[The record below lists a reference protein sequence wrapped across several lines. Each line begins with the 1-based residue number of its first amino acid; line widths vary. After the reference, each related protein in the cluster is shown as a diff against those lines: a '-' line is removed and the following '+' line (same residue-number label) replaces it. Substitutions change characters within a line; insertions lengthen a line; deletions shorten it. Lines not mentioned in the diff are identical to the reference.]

1 MPSIVFIDLRVV
13 RKSIVENVKS
23 HFESPPA
30 GIGWSQPYVVY
41 NIIDMANTRL
51 VIDET
56 KPYVFLIAAHAEP
69 TPSRIP
75 MVVVD
80 PRFIFSA
87 NQLGSRAGCVVTVQL
102 HCWGL
107 ARADRDDIASML
119 ANVYGGRT
127 SKPSS
132 ISIWTSLS
140 DSTEASVAEVVGDV
154 VVEFP
159 TAGGV
164 LSAEGTLR
172 NWTIVSLRL
181 RVK

>member
-30 GIGWSQPYVVY
+30 GIGWSRPYNVY
-41 NIIDMANTRL
+41 NIIDMANESFTP
-51 VIDET
+51 VS
-56 KPYVFLIAAHAEP
+56 PYVYLIAAYAEP

-80 PRFIFSA
+80 PRFIFSS
-87 NQLGSRAGCVVTVQL
+87 NQLGSRAGCVVNVEL

-119 ANVYGGRT
+119 SNVYAGKT

-140 DSTEASVAEVVGDV
+140 NSTEASVAEVVGDV
-154 VVEFP
+154 VVGFP
-159 TAGGV
+159 TAGGA